1 MPDLPTRNDA
11 KRRQTT
17 CGYAGG
23 VDGINKVDTA
33 ILVPTDGIACY
44 VRCAAWTPVE
54 TSTADQFTEAPDK
67 HEEGIG
73 KHGM

>member
-1 MPDLPTRNDA
+1 LVELPGIEPGVKIALNCEDAGLAYA

-33 ILVPTDGIACY
+33 ILFPTDGIACY

-54 TSTADQFTEAPDK
+54 TSS
-67 HEEGIG
+67 
-73 KHGM
+73 

>member
-11 KRRQTT
+11 KRRQMT

-33 ILVPTDGIACY
+33 ILFPTDGIACCG
-44 VRCAAWTPVE
+44 RCAVRTPVE
-54 TSTADQFTEAPDK
+54 TSTADQFTEAPDE
-67 HEEGIG
+67 HEDGIE